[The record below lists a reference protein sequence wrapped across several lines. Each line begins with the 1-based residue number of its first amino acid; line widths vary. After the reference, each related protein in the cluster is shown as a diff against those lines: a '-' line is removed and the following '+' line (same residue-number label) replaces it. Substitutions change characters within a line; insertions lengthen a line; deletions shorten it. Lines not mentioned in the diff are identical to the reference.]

1 MADRVRESELRFEG
15 TVFNPDK
22 LIGAESVKKDRGNRK
37 KCMLAPKI
45 NDQKSEITPELAK
58 FKINKTIPLVIEKN
72 VLTALSFYPELKNT
86 TIRFCFKQRIR
97 SSVMQAQP
105 VFRTLLKRRANRQ
118 YQINI
123 SAMFKL
129 THTAIPIHHI
139 PDAIMIGWIGHELGH
154 IMDYECRNNF
164 GMVKFGIGYVFSAN
178 YIKKVERIADWYA
191 VTHGLGKYLIET
203 KRFILDHAELP
214 QAYKDKIARLYV
226 SPEEIVEQVK
236 KLEEEKLEKQKKAL

>member
-1 MADRVRESELRFEG
+1 MRV
-15 TVFNPDK
+15 
-22 LIGAESVKKDRGNRK
+22 
-37 KCMLAPKI
+37 MLASDI
-45 NDQKSEITPELAK
+45 NAQKSGITPELAD
-58 FKINKTIPLVIEKN
+58 FKTRKIIPSVIEKN

-86 TIRFCFKQRIR
+86 CIRFCFKQKIR

-105 VFRTLLKRRANRQ
+105 VFRTLLKPRQDRQ
-118 YQINI
+118 YRINI

-154 IMDYECRNNF
+154 IMDYECRSNF
-164 GMVKFGIGYVFSAN
+164 GMVKFGVGYVFSAE

-191 VTHGLGKYLIET
+191 VTHGLGKYLVET

-214 QAYKDKIARLYV
+214 QVYKDKIARLYV

-236 KLEEEKLEKQKKAL
+236 KLEEEKLERQKKAL